1 MLGRY
6 PDIDE
11 ASCLLA
17 AFEGNVSSMSA
28 EDPHRGL
35 GLTMIR
41 DYTEAGAGLLLE
53 TGYLAYTACGGS
65 GRLLSRRPNYM
76 PGVRAVLTVSVG
88 E

>member
-1 MLGRY
+1 MISPAEFGIEVRDEGKGIHASMLGQY

-11 ASCLLA
+11 ASC
-17 AFEGNVSSMSA
+17 
-28 EDPHRGL
+28 
-35 GLTMIR
+35 
-41 DYTEAGAGLLLE
+41 LLLE

-76 PGVRAVLTVSVG
+76 PGVRAVLTVPVG